1 MVRRNQ
7 VEKDPKRNKEK
18 QSYSKNMPRDCNFR
32 LKCLNIQR
40 DKEQKKIILSQSII
54 LKRKDRKLRNKK
66 PKQMFLK

>member
-40 DKEQKKIILSQSII
+40 DKEQKKNNIKPI
-54 LKRKDRKLRNKK
+54 NYFKK
-66 PKQMFLK
+66 EG